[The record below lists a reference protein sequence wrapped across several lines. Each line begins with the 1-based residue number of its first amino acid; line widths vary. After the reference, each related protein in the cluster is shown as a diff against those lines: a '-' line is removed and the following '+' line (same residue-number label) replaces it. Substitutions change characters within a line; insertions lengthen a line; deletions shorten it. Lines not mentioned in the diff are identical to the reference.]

1 MQFSLRDDAVSGKP
15 DLQITMVVNFLPR
28 FWSDSQMLLKAVS
41 NLENWGAPA
50 HPINLRKGLI
60 CHKTVKGRKRKMM
73 NAANFSIA
81 PASFTEVLN
90 CFILLPFFSFFF
102 FFCDELKCKCY
113 FDLLVERG
121 CQSICSVGTVVV
133 PVTGPEL
140 LLYQGVQFVLI
151 WMHDVCVLHCS
162 PAPGAEFWHPCH
174 QKFKT
179 PKEISTFFGKIWTF
193 KHFLI
198 LFYFFKKWKG

>member
-15 DLQITMVVNFLPR
+15 DLQITRNIFLVISFRNMVVSFLPR

-73 NAANFSIA
+73 NEANFSIA

-90 CFILLPFFSFFF
+90 CFILFLFFF
-102 FFCDELKCKCY
+102 FFYELKCKCY

-121 CQSICSVGTVVV
+121 CPEHLFRWHRGGTSHWTWAAVISGGAICSHLNAWCMCRPLQPCSRGWILTSL
-133 PVTGPEL
+133 PPE
-140 LLYQGVQFVLI
+140 V
-151 WMHDVCVLHCS
+151 
-162 PAPGAEFWHPCH
+162 
-174 QKFKT
+174 
-179 PKEISTFFGKIWTF
+179 
-193 KHFLI
+193 
-198 LFYFFKKWKG
+198 